1 MGMPERDEDLVD
13 RGCREHY
20 DDPALYDH
28 EYRRRRQDVLFYRQ
42 LARARLRG
50 PGRILELACGSGRVT
65 TALLRDGHEVVGLDL
80 SPAMLERAA
89 ARVGKLGRAAR
100 ERATLIQGDVRDF
113 DLGARFPLILMAFN
127 SFEHLYTRVEVAA
140 CLERVQ
146 AHLEEGGRFA
156 FDVHNPNLD
165 WLMRDPTRRW
175 ARTVFRHPTTGERI
189 AYSTN
194 HVYDPVSQ
202 VAVIRIYYEPV
213 DPAPTRA
220 SRGAGERKA
229 LATSRGSTRGEPED
243 NREPARTVVLSQ
255 RKFFPAELEALV
267 THAGFA
273 VEERY
278 GDFAGEPLTGGAES
292 QLLVCRV
299 RPPSDTRR

>member
-1 MGMPERDEDLVD
+1 MPMPERDREEDLVD

-28 EYRRRRQDVLFYRQ
+28 EYRRRRQDVSFYRR
-42 LARARLRG
+42 LARELLGG

-80 SPAMLERAA
+80 SSAMLERAA
-89 ARVGKLGRAAR
+89 ARVAKLGRSAR
-100 ERATLIQGDVRDF
+100 ARATLALGDVRDF
-113 DLGARFPLILMAFN
+113 DLAARFPLCIMAFN

-140 CLERVQ
+140 CLDRVR
-146 AHLEEGGRFA
+146 AHLEEGGRFI
-156 FDVHNPNLD
+156 FDVQNPNLN
-165 WLMRDPTRRW
+165 WLTRDPSKRW
-175 ARTVFRHPTTGERI
+175 ARTVFRHPTSGRRI

-202 VAVIRIYYEPV
+202 IAVIRIYYDPV
-213 DPAPTRA
+213 D
-220 SRGAGERKA
+220 
-229 LATSRGSTRGEPED
+229 EPGD
-243 NREPARTVVLSQ
+243 PSSVVVLSQ

-267 THAGFA
+267 AQSGFT

-278 GDFAGEPLTGGAES
+278 GDFAGEPLTGEAES
-292 QLLVCRV
+292 QLLVCRA

>member
-1 MGMPERDEDLVD
+1 MPMPERDEDLVD

-20 DDPALYDH
+20 DDAALYDH
-28 EYRRRRQDVLFYRQ
+28 EYRRRRQDVSFYRR
-42 LARARLRG
+42 LAREILGG

-89 ARVGKLGRAAR
+89 ARIARLGRSAR
-100 ERATLIQGDVRDF
+100 ARATLIQGDARDF
-113 DLGARFPLILMAFN
+113 SLGARFPLCIMAFN

-140 CLERVQ
+140 CLERVR
-146 AHLEEGGRFA
+146 AHLEEDGRFA
-156 FDVHNPNLD
+156 FDVQNPNLH
-165 WLMRDPTRRW
+165 WLTRDPARRW
-175 ARTVFRHPTTGERI
+175 ARTVFRPPTTGRRM

-202 VAVIRIYYEPV
+202 IAVIRIYYDPVEP
-213 DPAPTRA
+213 
-220 SRGAGERKA
+220 AGD
-229 LATSRGSTRGEPED
+229 EPEQV
-243 NREPARTVVLSQ
+243 VVLTQ

-267 THAGFA
+267 AHGGFS
-273 VEERY
+273 VEARY

-292 QLLVCRV
+292 QLLVCRP

>member
-1 MGMPERDEDLVD
+1 MPMPERDENLVD

-20 DDPALYDH
+20 DDAALYDH
-28 EYRRRRQDVLFYRQ
+28 EYRRRRQDVQFYRQ
-42 LARARLRG
+42 LAVDTLAG

-65 TALLRDGHEVVGLDL
+65 TALLRDGHQVVGLDL

-89 ARVGKLGRAAR
+89 GRIARLGRAAR
-100 ERATLIQGDVRDF
+100 ERATLIEGDIRDF
-113 DLGARFPLILMAFN
+113 DLGQRFPLIVMAFN

-140 CLERVQ
+140 CLERVR

-156 FDVHNPNLD
+156 FDVQNPNLS
-165 WLMRDPTRRW
+165 WLTRDPARRW
-175 ARTVFRHPTTGERI
+175 ARTVFRHPTSGKRI

-202 VAVIRIYYEPV
+202 VAVIRIYYDPV
-213 DPAPTRA
+213 DDP
-220 SRGAGERKA
+220 
-229 LATSRGSTRGEPED
+229 GEPS
-243 NREPARTVVLSQ
+243 RMVVLSQ

-267 THAGFA
+267 SHAGFS
-273 VEERY
+273 VEKRY
-278 GDFAGEPLTGGAES
+278 GDFAGQPLTGEAES
-292 QLLVCRV
+292 QLLVCRP

>member
-1 MGMPERDEDLVD
+1 MPMPERDEDLVD

-28 EYRRRRQDVLFYRQ
+28 EYRRRRQDVAFYRR
-42 LARARLRG
+42 LARDVLGG

-89 ARVGKLGRAAR
+89 SRVAKLGRSAR
-100 ERATLIQGDVRDF
+100 ARATLVEGDVRDF
-113 DLGARFPLILMAFN
+113 ALDARFPLVIMAFN
-127 SFEHLYTRVEVAA
+127 SFEHLYTRGEVAA
-140 CLERVQ
+140 CLARVRH
-146 AHLEEGGRFA
+146 HLEEGGRFV
-156 FDVHNPNLD
+156 FDVQVPNLQ
-165 WLMRDPTRRW
+165 WLVRDPSKRW
-175 ARTVFRHPTTGERI
+175 ARTLFRHPTTGRRI

-202 VAVIRIYYEPV
+202 IAVIRIYYDPVEP
-213 DPAPTRA
+213 DAGDGDDL
-220 SRGAGERKA
+220 SR
-229 LATSRGSTRGEPED
+229 
-243 NREPARTVVLSQ
+243 VIVLTQ

-267 THAGFA
+267 AQSGFS
-273 VEERY
+273 VEKRY
-278 GDFAGEPLTGGAES
+278 GDFAGEPLTAGAES

-299 RPPSDTRR
+299 PSPSDTRR

>member
-1 MGMPERDEDLVD
+1 MPERDREEDLVD

-28 EYRRRRQDVLFYRQ
+28 EYRRRRQDVSFYRR
-42 LARARLRG
+42 LARELLG
-50 PGRILELACGSGRVT
+50 GTGRILELACGSGRVT

-80 SPAMLERAA
+80 SSAMLERAA
-89 ARVGKLGRAAR
+89 ARVAKLGRSAR
-100 ERATLIQGDVRDF
+100 ARATLTQGDVRDF
-113 DLGARFPLILMAFN
+113 DLGARFPLCIMAFN

-140 CLERVQ
+140 CLDRVR
-146 AHLEEGGRFA
+146 AHLEEGGRFV
-156 FDVHNPNLD
+156 FDVQNPNLN
-165 WLMRDPTRRW
+165 WLTRDPSKRW
-175 ARTVFRHPTTGERI
+175 ARTVFRHPTSGRRI

-202 VAVIRIYYEPV
+202 IAVIRIYYDPV
-213 DPAPTRA
+213 DDPSHP
-220 SRGAGERKA
+220 
-229 LATSRGSTRGEPED
+229 STV
-243 NREPARTVVLSQ
+243 VVLSQ

-267 THAGFA
+267 AQSGFT

-292 QLLVCRV
+292 QLLVCRM

>member
-1 MGMPERDEDLVD
+1 MPMPDRSSEADLVD

-20 DDPALYDH
+20 DDATLYDH
-28 EYRRRRQDVLFYRQ
+28 EYRRRRQDVFFYRQ
-42 LARARLRG
+42 LANGILGG

-89 ARVGKLGRAAR
+89 GRIARLGRAAR
-100 ERATLIQGDVRDF
+100 ARATLVQGDVRDF
-113 DLGARFPLILMAFN
+113 DLGERFPLVLMAFN

-140 CLERVQ
+140 CLARVQ
-146 AHLEEGGRFA
+146 AHLAEAARFA
-156 FDVHNPNLD
+156 FDVQNPNLE
-165 WLMRDPTRRW
+165 WLVRDPDRRW
-175 ARTVFRHPTTGERI
+175 ARTVFRHPTTGKRI

-202 VAVIRIYYEPV
+202 VAVIRIYYDPV
-213 DPAPTRA
+213 DPD
-220 SRGAGERKA
+220 G
-229 LATSRGSTRGEPED
+229 
-243 NREPARTVVLSQ
+243 EPARVVLLSQ

-267 THAGFA
+267 AHAGFS

>member
-1 MGMPERDEDLVD
+1 MPMPERDEDLVD

-20 DDPALYDH
+20 DDAALYDH

-42 LARARLRG
+42 LARRTLGG

-65 TALLRDGHEVVGLDL
+65 TALLRDGHQVVGLDL

-89 ARVGKLGRAAR
+89 ARVAHLGRAAR
-100 ERATLIQGDVRDF
+100 ERATLIQGDIRDF
-113 DLGARFPLILMAFN
+113 DLGERFPLVVMAFN

-140 CLERVQ
+140 CLERVR

-156 FDVHNPNLD
+156 FDVQNPNLS
-165 WLMRDPTRRW
+165 WLTRDPERRW
-175 ARTVFRHPTTGERI
+175 ARTVFRHPTSGKRI

-202 VAVIRIYYEPV
+202 VAVIRIYYDPV
-213 DPAPTRA
+213 DPD
-220 SRGAGERKA
+220 G
-229 LATSRGSTRGEPED
+229 
-243 NREPARTVVLSQ
+243 EPARTVVLSQ

-267 THAGFA
+267 CHAGFA

-278 GDFAGEPLTGGAES
+278 GDFAGEPLTGEAES
-292 QLLVCRV
+292 QLLVCRP
-299 RPPSDTRR
+299 RAPSDTRR

>member
-1 MGMPERDEDLVD
+1 MPMPGEREEDLVD

-28 EYRRRRQDVLFYRQ
+28 EYRRRRQDVSFYRR
-42 LARARLRG
+42 LARELLGG

-65 TALLRDGHEVVGLDL
+65 TALLRDGHQVVGVDL
-80 SPAMLERAA
+80 SAPMLERAA
-89 ARVGKLGRAAR
+89 ARIARLGRSAR
-100 ERATLIQGDVRDF
+100 ARATLIEGDVREL
-113 DLGARFPLILMAFN
+113 DLGARFPLVIMAFN

-140 CLERVQ
+140 CLERVR

-156 FDVHNPNLD
+156 FDVQNPNLT
-165 WLMRDPTRRW
+165 WLVRDPSRRW
-175 ARTVFRHPTTGERI
+175 ARTVFRHPTTGRRI

-202 VAVIRIYYEPV
+202 IAVIRIYYDPV
-213 DPAPTRA
+213 DDPGDP
-220 SRGAGERKA
+220 SRV
-229 LATSRGSTRGEPED
+229 
-243 NREPARTVVLSQ
+243 VVLTQ

-267 THAGFA
+267 AHGGFT
-273 VEERY
+273 VENRY
-278 GDFAGEPLTGGAES
+278 GDFAGEPLTGEAES
-292 QLLVCRV
+292 QLLVCRP

>member
-1 MGMPERDEDLVD
+1 MSMPERDREEDLVD

-28 EYRRRRQDVLFYRQ
+28 EYRRRRQDVSFYRQ
-42 LARARLRG
+42 LARDILGG
-50 PGRILELACGSGRVT
+50 PGRVLELACGSGRVT

-80 SPAMLERAA
+80 SAAMLERAA
-89 ARVGKLGRAAR
+89 SRIARLGRAAR
-100 ERATLIQGDVRDF
+100 ERATLIEGDVRAF
-113 DLGARFPLILMAFN
+113 DLGARFSLIVLAFN

-146 AHLEEGGRFA
+146 THLEEGGRFV
-156 FDVHNPNLD
+156 FDVQNPNLE
-165 WLMRDPTRRW
+165 WLVRDPTRRW
-175 ARTVFRHPTTGERI
+175 ARTIFRHPTTGKRI

-213 DPAPTRA
+213 DPD
-220 SRGAGERKA
+220 G
-229 LATSRGSTRGEPED
+229 
-243 NREPARTVVLSQ
+243 EPARMVVLSQ

-267 THAGFA
+267 THGGFS
-273 VEERY
+273 VEHRY
-278 GDFAGEPLTGGAES
+278 GDFAGEPLTGEAES
-292 QLLVCRV
+292 QLLVCRA